1 MGARDVDGKWKIGNR
16 KDLEESFHLSFCIS
30 TVPTLV
36 EQNQLFA
43 KLV

>member
-1 MGARDVDGKWKIGNR
+1 MREARREIKNI
-16 KDLEESFHLSFCIS
+16 FHLSFSIS

-43 KLV
+43 KMVQVGLIVC